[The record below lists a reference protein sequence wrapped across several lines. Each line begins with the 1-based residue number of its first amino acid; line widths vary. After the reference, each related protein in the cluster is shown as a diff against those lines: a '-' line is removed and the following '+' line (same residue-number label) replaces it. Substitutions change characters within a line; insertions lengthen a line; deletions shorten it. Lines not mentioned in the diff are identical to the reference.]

1 MVTTYIQ
8 VFFSQSRVLLPNL
21 VRESVKIFIKYRV
34 SGTVLGMEREKQ
46 GRVLALKKLKFEER
60 Q

>member
-1 MVTTYIQ
+1 M
-8 VFFSQSRVLLPNL
+8 PNL

-34 SGTVLGMEREKQ
+34 SGTVLGMERKKQ
-46 GRVLALKKLKFEER
+46 GRVLALRKLKFEER